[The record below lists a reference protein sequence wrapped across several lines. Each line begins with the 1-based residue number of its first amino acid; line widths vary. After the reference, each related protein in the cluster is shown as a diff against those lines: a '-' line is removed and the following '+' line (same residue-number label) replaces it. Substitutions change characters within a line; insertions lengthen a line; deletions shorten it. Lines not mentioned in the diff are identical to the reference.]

1 MSVEYRDVSEI
12 EIKHTCAYRTHSHLF
27 HPFMGAVAQYH
38 LKPNGFIVSY
48 VCGVMMMRLMKWC
61 EVNTMKA
68 SHQTNVLFALSLF
81 FLVPF
86 TVLFL
91 LCVVSKRSF
100 RILVYSH
107 SNLILTNQ
115 HHAHSPNA
123 RYEKDKRTSWKQT
136 KIMRSGR
143 ISRNRLNDFQLLSS
157 NILNHYGDDS
167 ANKMKWK
174 FIQ

>member
-1 MSVEYRDVSEI
+1 MNIVTWVGLRLSIRVHIEHIHIYFIHLWVLLLNITLSQKDSLWATCVALWWCDWWNDVKWTLW
-12 EIKHTCAYRTHSHLF
+12 KHLIRQTYCLLCLF
-27 HPFMGAVAQYH
+27 
-38 LKPNGFIVSY
+38 
-48 VCGVMMMRLMKWC
+48 
-61 EVNTMKA
+61 
-68 SHQTNVLFALSLF
+68 F

-107 SNLILTNQ
+107 SNLILSNQ

-123 RYEKDKRTSWKQT
+123 KYEKDKWTSWKWT